1 MAGTRNYD
9 FLVSSMRAHL
19 HSFPANSYLSLPH
32 NAPSLTHGLQIKLLL
47 IGDSGVGKS
56 CCLLRFSEDSFTPS
70 FITTIGID
78 FKIRTIDLDGKRV
91 KLQIW
96 DTAGQERFRTITT
109 AYYRGAMG
117 ILLVYDVTDEK
128 SFGSTYCN
136 LSMKGLRTKSLT
148 SASTCRY
155 PNMVLQ
161 R

>member
-1 MAGTRNYD
+1 MTFSYIKHAITW
-9 FLVSSMRAHL
+9 SSYVE
-19 HSFPANSYLSLPH
+19 ANKY
-32 NAPSLTHGLQIKLLL
+32 QIKLLL

-78 FKIRTIDLDGKRV
+78 FKIRTIELDGKRV

-117 ILLVYDVTDEK
+117 ILLVYDVTDER
-128 SFGSTYCN
+128 SFNSKLMADGFPVLCSLTREQISGPGFQTSSSMQRKGST
-136 LSMKGLRTKSLT
+136 RF
-148 SASTCRY
+148 
-155 PNMVLQ
+155 
-161 R
+161 

>member
-1 MAGTRNYD
+1 
-9 FLVSSMRAHL
+9 MR
-19 HSFPANSYLSLPH
+19 
-32 NAPSLTHGLQIKLLL
+32 QIKLLL

-78 FKIRTIDLDGKRV
+78 FKIRTIELDGKRV

-117 ILLVYDVTDEK
+117 ILLVYDVTDER
-128 SFGSTYCN
+128 SFHSKGSPSCLVAFTM
-136 LSMKGLRTKSLT
+136 LIVSFFFKFVWAGKGAIHGRT
-148 SASTCRY
+148 
-155 PNMVLQ
+155 
-161 R
+161 